1 MRCGAAPTTLETEI
15 VNGIRARTEWRTW
28 QTNGKGFGPGAAPP
42 PIAREQ
48 WPPSSDT
55 PAEETVPQVA
65 SSRLCPAILVLALE
79 RVDSSYRFLHLLDV
93 LGVCDELRKVLPRSR
108 GELNPDL
115 AVLIGESANGRPSVE
130 PKVAFLPLASVGHPH
145 ADGRLLAMGLALHKN
160 ITPKQRCHLSAGL
173 EQIPRKE
180 ITLGRFGTWRIEPHA
195 GSLPR
200 TLLPE
205 TWTSYPN
212 GATDWAT
219 VTPIVLGE
227 EVTESTACYTKI
239 DRTIR
244 LACRREG
251 LPEPCEIIVT
261 PVSAH
266 FGAPPADAFPCFQQQ
281 GSKQHHRHAI
291 LIFPEP
297 VSGPILLGAGRQVG
311 YGLCHPMAATVDG

>member
-1 MRCGAAPTTLETEI
+1 MTESAPER
-15 VNGIRARTEWRTW
+15 NGEPGRQKAKDSDRAPRHRPSPAN
-28 QTNGKGFGPGAAPP
+28 NGHPAP
-42 PIAREQ
+42 R
-48 WPPSSDT
+48 
-55 PAEETVPQVA
+55 PAEETVPHVA
-65 SSRLCPAILVLALE
+65 SSRLCPAILALVLE

-93 LGVCDELRKVLPRSR
+93 LEVCDELRKVLLRSR

-115 AVLIGESANGRPSVE
+115 AVLIGEHTKGRPSVE
-130 PKVAFLPLASVGHPH
+130 PKVAFLPLASLGHSQ
-145 ADGRLLAMGLALHKN
+145 ADGRLLAVGLALRKN
-160 ITPKQRCHLSAGL
+160 ITPKQRCGLSAGL
-173 EQIPRKE
+173 EQITREE
-180 ITLGRFGTWRIEPHA
+180 ITLGRFGTWRIEPRA
-195 GSLPR
+195 ARSLSQ

-227 EVTESTACYTKI
+227 EVTESTTCYTKI
-239 DRTIR
+239 DHTIR
-244 LACRREG
+244 LACRRES

-281 GSKQHHRHAI
+281 GTKRHHCHAI

-297 VSGPILLGAGRQVG
+297 VSGPILLGAGRHGG
-311 YGLCHPMAATVDG
+311 YGLCRPMAETVDG